1 MKAIILAA
9 GRGSRM
15 GTLTDEKPKCLL
27 EVYGKPL
34 IEHQI
39 EALTKAGIKEVA
51 LVTGYKSKLLNHYG
65 DFHFHNPKWAE
76 TNMVYSLLCAK
87 EWLETSDC
95 IVSYADIY
103 YQSQIVRDLIDCHD
117 DIAIA
122 YDPNWL
128 DLWSKRFE
136 NPLDDA
142 ETFKIDLNNYLLEI
156 GQTPKTVE
164 EIQGQYMGLFKLKKK
179 FFMNQLVGIARIINH
194 CSMTLLLSNFLKHKI
209 NIKGVSNM
217 NLWFEIDQMTD
228 LELICS
234 AK

>member
-1 MKAIILAA
+1 MKAIILVA

-39 EALTKAGIKEVA
+39 EALEKAGIKEIA
-51 LVTGYKSKLLNHYG
+51 LVTGYKSELLNNYG
-65 DFHFHNPKWAE
+65 THHFHNAKWAE

-87 EWLETSDC
+87 EWLDRSDC

-103 YQSQIVRDLIDCHD
+103 YASKVIKDLVSCPD

-128 DLWSKRFE
+128 ELWSKRFE
-136 NPLDDA
+136 DPLDDA
-142 ETFKIDLNNYLLEI
+142 ETFRIDSNNYLLEI
-156 GQTPKTVE
+156 GQKPKTVE
-164 EIQGQYMGLFKLKKK
+164 EIQGQYMGLLKFGNGVFEQLIKNDKHKLSLDK
-179 FFMNQLVGIARIINH
+179 I
-194 CSMTLLLSNFLKHKI
+194 SMTLFLSLIIKNQIKILCIPNRQFWMEYDNSYDLK
-209 NIKGVSNM
+209 
-217 NLWFEIDQMTD
+217 EI
-228 LELICS
+228 
-234 AK
+234 

>member
-15 GTLTDEKPKCLL
+15 GAFTDEKPKCLL
-27 EVYGKPL
+27 EAYGKPL

-39 EALTKAGIKEVA
+39 EALTKAGIKKIA
-51 LVTGYKSKLLNHYG
+51 LVTGYKSELLNCYG
-65 DFHFHNPKWAE
+65 THHFHNTKWAE

-87 EWLETSDC
+87 EWLNTSDC

-103 YQSQIVRDLIDCHD
+103 YGSEVIKDLVNCPD

-142 ETFKIDLNNYLLEI
+142 ETFRIDSNSYLLEI
-156 GQTPKTVE
+156 GQKPQTVE
-164 EIQGQYMGLFKLKKK
+164 EIQGQYMGLLKFSKNVWSSDS
-179 FFMNQLVGIARIINH
+179 FREV
-194 CSMTLLLSNFLKHKI
+194 SLSLMSCCTNFLQDLIKLDVKI
-209 NIKGVSNM
+209 KAIKNSNV
-217 NLWFEIDQMTD
+217 WFEFDSFTD
-228 LELICS
+228 IGL